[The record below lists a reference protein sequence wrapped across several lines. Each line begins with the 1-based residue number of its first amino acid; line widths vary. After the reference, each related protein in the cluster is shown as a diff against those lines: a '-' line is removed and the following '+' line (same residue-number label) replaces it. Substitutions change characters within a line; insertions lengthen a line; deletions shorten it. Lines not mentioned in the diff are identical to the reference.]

1 MTEDDIDVDFLV
13 ISHTYQDGS
22 NIQCFYSIFYFGCW
36 EVSLQKITIVMIVID
51 FMSLLSFSA
60 LLVAIGVYAVLDK
73 WASGEG
79 FR

>member
-13 ISHTYQDGS
+13 ISHTYRDGS
-22 NIQCFYSIFYFGCW
+22 NTQCFYSIFYSGCW
-36 EVSLQKITIVMIVID
+36 EVCLQKNFILMD
-51 FMSLLSFSA
+51 LRAYFFSA

>member
-22 NIQCFYSIFYFGCW
+22 NTQCFYSIFYSGCW
-36 EVSLQKITIVMIVID
+36 EVCLQKKLFILMD
-51 FMSLLSFSA
+51 LRAYFFSA